1 MITSLYALDGPGQ
14 ALATVGATKAET
26 ALLWFIPTSW
36 FSKVSSQGARP
47 PRLYPTA
54 TTAAITTRQFRN
66 ASPCGVVAPRH
77 SGTIWDTR
85 ICDLSSSTFRLA
97 VFVRPAGLM
106 GHIFPAMESSED
118 SGQQV
123 RTRDKSPNDL
133 DAHHACDNESVTCE
147 IMAALYCW
155 RVGPLHNSLTMT
167 IPSHSPPFSFVRT
180 LGGMCSAIVT
190 SPFGVVKTRLQ
201 SDLLRQKHA
210 GVGAVVGDSVVLIRW
225 AGGFLWHFVKTA
237 HIIWLHPPFFPL
249 FAPSR
254 HSRTQHIIFWGMFF
268 LTI

>member
-1 MITSLYALDGPGQ
+1 MPWTALDRPSQLWARQKPRLPCCGLFQRHGSAKSAPKVLAHPAFTQ
-14 ALATVGATKAET
+14 LPPLPPLPPANSETHPHVVSSRLATPARFGTHASATSRLLRS
-26 ALLWFIPTSW
+26 ALP
-36 FSKVSSQGARP
+36 
-47 PRLYPTA
+47 
-54 TTAAITTRQFRN
+54 
-66 ASPCGVVAPRH
+66 
-77 SGTIWDTR
+77 
-85 ICDLSSSTFRLA
+85 SSS
-97 VFVRPAGLM
+97 GLP
-106 GHIFPAMESSED
+106 GSWGTYCQRWS
-118 SGQQV
+118 QV

-155 RVGPLHNSLTMT
+155 RVGPLHNSPTMT

-210 GVGAVVGDSVVLIRW
+210 GVGAVVGDSVVLIRR

-254 HSRTQHIIFWGMFF
+254 HSRTQHVIFWGMFF
-268 LTI
+268 LTT